1 MPRKKP
7 LLSDLVRD
15 SRIETV
21 FLDSCVQHVFHE
33 AGRSANSRRVRRE
46 ERWVRQ
52 EPILGRGR
60 YGEVYLEKCQDGGI
74 ELSRAIKIVKKFVV
88 VGEELDYAR
97 ELEAIMKFSHPK
109 VCWSIEMLFLGI
121 DS

>member
-1 MPRKKP
+1 MPRRKP
-7 LLSDLVRD
+7 FLSDLVRD
-15 SRIETV
+15 SRIDTE
-21 FLDSCVQHVFHE
+21 FLESCVQHVFHE
-33 AGRSANSRRVRRE
+33 AGRSAGSRRVRRE

-52 EPILGRGR
+52 EPLLGRGR
-60 YGEVYLEKCQDGGI
+60 YGEVYLEKCHEGGI

-109 VCWSIEMLFLGI
+109 VCCSIAMLALG
-121 DS
+121 SES